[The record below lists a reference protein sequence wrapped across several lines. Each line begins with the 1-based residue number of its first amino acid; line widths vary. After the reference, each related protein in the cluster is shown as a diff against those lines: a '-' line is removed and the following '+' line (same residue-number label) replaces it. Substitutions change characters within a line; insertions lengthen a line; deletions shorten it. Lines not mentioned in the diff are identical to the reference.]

1 MHVSLG
7 ERGTANDD
15 YQNQE
20 RRNMSHCQTLLRNM
34 TYSKVADVTMA
45 YATPEGDR
53 IKQTA
58 PLEG

>member
-1 MHVSLG
+1 LG